1 MDYLQTPKS
10 SSLSRTR
17 SISSSAE
24 GIFLW
29 PRGRAAVKKKKKKEM
44 PATYMV
50 GNSALGGTDFV
61 VGTESD
67 SVGESSITLSN
78 DVPCM
83 RGMT

>member
-24 GIFLW
+24 GIFYGPEEEPL
-29 PRGRAAVKKKKKKEM
+29 KKRKKEV
-44 PATYMV
+44 PATYTV
-50 GNSALGGTDFV
+50 GNSALGETDFF

-83 RGMT
+83 CGMT